1 MKKTTKMMVIFCV
14 TVSILTACG
23 NPMKK
28 MDKNTVYLKKDS
40 TVESL
45 SIEDFDK
52 PYYKEEELKS
62 FIDEE
67 VKSQQEARGEESV
80 SVSEFKVEDK
90 KVTLDLK
97 YQSVEDYVQ
106 FTDTILETGTYN
118 EQVFQDSFTFID
130 ADSKEEV
137 VDSIKEDGE
146 LQYVKI
152 KDPEEIQ
159 VLVDGD
165 VLYYSKNIEL
175 VKKNLVKVPA
185 GTESVILYK
194 QKG

>member
-1 MKKTTKMMVIFCV
+1 M
-14 TVSILTACG
+14 
-23 NPMKK
+23 
-28 MDKNTVYLKKDS
+28 
-40 TVESL
+40 
-45 SIEDFDK
+45 
-52 PYYKEEELKS
+52 
-62 FIDEE
+62 
-67 VKSQQEARGEESV
+67 
-80 SVSEFKVEDK
+80 
-90 KVTLDLK
+90 
-97 YQSVEDYVQ
+97 EDYVQ

-152 KDPEEIQ
+152 KDPEEMQ

>member
-1 MKKTTKMMVIFCV
+1 MKKTTKMMAIFCL
-14 TVSILTACG
+14 TVSLLTACG

-28 MDKNTVYLKKDS
+28 MDKNTVYLKKDN

-52 PYYKEEELKS
+52 SYYKEEELKS

-67 VKSQQEARGEESV
+67 VKAQQEARGEESV

-106 FTDTILETGTYN
+106 FTDTVLETGVYS
-118 EQVFQDSFTFID
+118 EQVFQDPFTFID

-137 VDSIKEDGE
+137 VDGIKEDGE

-165 VLYYSKNIEL
+165 VLYYSKSIEL

>member
-1 MKKTTKMMVIFCV
+1 MKKTTKIIAIFCV
-14 TVSILTACG
+14 TASLLTACG

-28 MDKNTVYLKKDS
+28 MDKNTVYLKEDN

-52 PYYKEEELKS
+52 SYYKEEELKS

-67 VKSQQEARGEESV
+67 VKAQQEARGEESV

-106 FTDTILETGTYN
+106 FTDTVLETGVYS
-118 EQVFQDSFTFID
+118 EQVFQAPFTFID

-137 VDSIKEDGE
+137 VDGIKEDGE

-165 VLYYSKNIEL
+165 VLYYSKSIEL

>member
-67 VKSQQEARGEESV
+67 VTKMANFVVGAN
-80 SVSEFKVEDK
+80 K
-90 KVTLDLK
+90 K
-97 YQSVEDYVQ
+97 DYHLVNVNYKKD
-106 FTDTILETGTYN
+106 FDGTIGDYKKAKEG
-118 EQVFQDSFTFID
+118 
-130 ADSKEEV
+130 DSKGVENFARNLF
-137 VDSIKEDGE
+137 KEQGRDFDKE
-146 LQYVKI
+146 FA
-152 KDPEEIQ
+152 EFR
-159 VLVDGD
+159 
-165 VLYYSKNIEL
+165 KNFR
-175 VKKNLVKVPA
+175 
-185 GTESVILYK
+185 
-194 QKG
+194 